1 MNLSPLTLQKLC
13 DELRPQLDRRLIHDV
28 YLSGQHDLFLDLGD
42 VGHLQLS
49 AHPGRGRVVLTQS
62 PPEIGDRT
70 RLPWADRYIHNA
82 GIVAIDPVP
91 HERILHLIAR
101 KRDRLGT
108 ATDVR
113 IICELIGRYANVIL
127 ADTQTNKIL
136 GALRQ
141 VHAKQNRVREV
152 RPGKT
157 YIPPERPQTPPEIV
171 EKHTLA
177 FLSKIPREDRSQALT
192 LQISGLDPLIAYE
205 LLYLANLTKTEILSD
220 NDLVVLTETIRRFF
234 ANPPFAQNTGVIRSP
249 DARTTICT
257 LTLQHTQPDQVYP
270 TVSEAIEG
278 VAISEVQTE
287 TIKGRTKNLEKDLR
301 DRLTTIDRKC
311 DRIKMDLDTAADADQ
326 YEKMG
331 NLLMA
336 SLAQIP
342 PYSETI
348 TLPDLFDL
356 HGTEVTIPLN
366 PRRTATE
373 NASEFLKRASKA
385 RKGAPILAQRL
396 ETTLA
401 QRDRVQSY
409 LDRLSVV
416 KSETEFDTLRGELEK
431 GRLIKPR
438 KTKPAPKSK
447 RVDGDIH
454 PRRYR
459 TRDGWLV
466 LVGRNNTEN
475 DKLTKNSAKDD
486 IFLHAQGCPGSHVIL
501 KRDGR
506 ADPPSRST
514 LKEAASLAA
523 YWSKARGSKSVSV
536 NYTEIRYVHKP
547 RGAPAG
553 LVTIQN
559 EKNLMV
565 EPREIRREDA
575 I

>member
-1 MNLSPLTLQKLC
+1 M
-13 DELRPQLDRRLIHDV
+13 
-28 YLSGQHDLFLDLGD
+28 
-42 VGHLQLS
+42 
-49 AHPGRGRVVLTQS
+49 
-62 PPEIGDRT
+62 
-70 RLPWADRYIHNA
+70 
-82 GIVAIDPVP
+82 
-91 HERILHLIAR
+91 
-101 KRDRLGT
+101 
-108 ATDVR
+108 
-113 IICELIGRYANVIL
+113 
-127 ADTQTNKIL
+127 
-136 GALRQ
+136 
-141 VHAKQNRVREV
+141 
-152 RPGKT
+152 
-157 YIPPERPQTPPEIV
+157 
-171 EKHTLA
+171 
-177 FLSKIPREDRSQALT
+177 
-192 LQISGLDPLIAYE
+192 
-205 LLYLANLTKTEILSD
+205 
-220 NDLVVLTETIRRFF
+220 
-234 ANPPFAQNTGVIRSP
+234 
-249 DARTTICT
+249 
-257 LTLQHTQPDQVYP
+257 
-270 TVSEAIEG
+270 
-278 VAISEVQTE
+278 
-287 TIKGRTKNLEKDLR
+287 
-301 DRLTTIDRKC
+301 
-311 DRIKMDLDTAADADQ
+311 
-326 YEKMG
+326 
-331 NLLMA
+331 
-336 SLAQIP
+336 
-342 PYSETI
+342 
-348 TLPDLFDL
+348 
-356 HGTEVTIPLN
+356 
-366 PRRTATE
+366 
-373 NASEFLKRASKA
+373 
-385 RKGAPILAQRL
+385 
-396 ETTLA
+396 
-401 QRDRVQSY
+401 
-409 LDRLSVV
+409 V